1 MITFMAQ
8 SIPSVLI
15 PPGICH
21 FSLEKLQMPHGASTK
36 ITLQQCKLQIPYLS
50 EICNNLIRLEHEAS
64 TLRKLLLAASYNHCK
79 KEHIDLINLNGKAI
93 N

>member
-21 FSLEKLQMPHGASTK
+21 FSLEKLQ
-36 ITLQQCKLQIPYLS
+36 IPYLS
-50 EICNNLIRLEHEAS
+50 EICNNLIRLTHEAS